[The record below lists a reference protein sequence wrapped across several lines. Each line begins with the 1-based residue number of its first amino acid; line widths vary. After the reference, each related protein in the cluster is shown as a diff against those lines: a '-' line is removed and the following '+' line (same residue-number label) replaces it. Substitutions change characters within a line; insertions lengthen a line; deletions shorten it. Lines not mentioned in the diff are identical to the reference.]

1 MSDRE
6 IIPPDTAGRLDS
18 PAPLSTEPR
27 ADGRADTRADR
38 GGGPGRRAGS
48 DPLFQVRTADL
59 EPYVGLRYLS
69 KLFRLIAVVLLLLLV
84 AEVAMGL
91 AQQGADAIPTL
102 VPEASRLIV
111 LAGLLWGIGDLAIL
125 LVDVGHD
132 LRAVRILIGRQTA
145 HVVHHAGPTNG
156 SSQHAPRDAA

>member
-6 IIPPDTAGRLDS
+6 TTPPITPAGGSD
-18 PAPLSTEPR
+18 A
-27 ADGRADTRADR
+27 AAA
-38 GGGPGRRAGS
+38 GRRAGR
-48 DPLFQVRTADL
+48 DPLMQVRDADL

-69 KLFRLIAVVLLLLLV
+69 KLFRLIAVVLILLLV
-84 AEVAMGL
+84 AEVVTGL
-91 AQQGADAIPTL
+91 TRQGIESIPTL
-102 VPEASRLIV
+102 VSEVSRLIV

-145 HVVHHAGPTNG
+145 HVVNHPTT
-156 SSQHAPRDAA
+156 HDAPARPEAVRREPRM